1 MHRKITSDDVEG
13 YASHIPKDEVKLAKN
28 EDLVFKRGLLT
39 QASGTSS
46 VKLMPKVRFMRGF
59 TLEHEWCKRCLVI
72 FDLVQQ
78 ENKTPEDDIEEDDM
92 EAEGRR
98 KRESMTAPND
108 VDEIKTY
115 DPNLKTNHFESQGS
129 YTLELVGR
137 QRLLRTK
144 RAADYV
150 DLSEAAESSL
160 LAFINHSK
168 FTNTFSKPIW
178 QGRRRV

>member
-1 MHRKITSDDVEG
+1 MNI
-13 YASHIPKDEVKLAKN
+13 
-28 EDLVFKRGLLT
+28 
-39 QASGTSS
+39 
-46 VKLMPKVRFMRGF
+46 
-59 TLEHEWCKRCLVI
+59 
-72 FDLVQQ
+72 DLVQQ
-78 ENKTPEDDIEEDDM
+78 ENKTPEDDIEEDNM

-115 DPNLKTNHFESQGS
+115 DPNMKTNHYESNGS
-129 YTLELVGR
+129 YTLELVGQ

-150 DLSEAAESSL
+150 DFSEAAESTL

-168 FTNTFSKPIW
+168 LQPHSQTLSLSQNQELGRNYC
-178 QGRRRV
+178 QGRKRV